1 MAYIRK
7 ATASLPLDT
16 LDGGGVASVTLQD
29 ERYGEKQRVLAEFND
44 TRMDYS
50 RNKCIHELFIEQV
63 ALHSGKIAVVCGEEQ
78 LTYQQ
83 LYERSQ
89 DLALYLQSLGV
100 KPDSLVG
107 LCMERSLDMVVGLLG
122 ILQAGG
128 AYVPLDPDYPDE
140 RLAHMLQDS
149 QTAIVLTQE
158 KLQDKL
164 STLMPVDTL
173 AGRRGSATVGDRR
186 SCRGIESEEDW
197 VRTSSQTAS
206 FGLRNLHLWFDWC
219 AERGDG

>member
-1 MAYIRK
+1 M
-7 ATASLPLDT
+7 
-16 LDGGGVASVTLQD
+16 SV
-29 ERYGEKQRVLAEFND
+29 KFND

-63 ALHSGKIAVVCGEEQ
+63 ALHSGKVAVVCGEEQ

-83 LYERSQ
+83 LYERSW
-89 DLALYLQSLGV
+89 DLAMYLQSLGV
-100 KPDSLVG
+100 KRDMVG

-149 QTAIVLTQE
+149 QTRIVLTQE
-158 KLQDKL
+158 KLQGKL
-164 STLMPVDTL
+164 STLMP
-173 AGRRGSATVGDRR
+173 AIRRWSPWIGNGRRLAIMSP
-186 SCRGIESEEDW
+186 
-197 VRTSSQTAS
+197 
-206 FGLRNLHLWFDWC
+206 N
-219 AERGDG
+219 